1 MSIKYREEKVKLSR
15 TFRNILDLYNLSNKP
30 VCDIGCGFGE
40 YLRFFGKG
48 SVGVTTTLEEME
60 YGKNNNLK
68 IIFGNAETIEKVF
81 SQGEKFQAIWANN
94 LFEHLLSP
102 HAFLMNLKKLSDD
115 EAVVILGVPVIPK
128 IESLIRLSW
137 FRGALATNHIS
148 FFTAKTL
155 VLTVMKSGWNV
166 ETVRPFI
173 FKNKFIDLL
182 VRPFAPHLYV
192 VAKNNPDFVYPIK
205 KLKEWIADEHYET
218 LLKITNQK

>member
-155 VLTVMKSGWNV
+155 ALTVMKSGWNV

-192 VAKNNPDFVYPIK
+192 VAKNNPDFVYPTK